1 MIKMNYPNP
10 DNDEQTKI
18 NLLHQQQQSLTA
30 YSKHYLKINITL

>member
-18 NLLHQQQQSLTA
+18 NLLHQQQQS
-30 YSKHYLKINITL
+30 ITV